1 MPSLVMGVV
10 LTVTPPARM
19 FPEQCPSSAQAFH
32 AHCRLRSSCAEQQ
45 VDFQLDL

>member
-19 FPEQCPSSAQAFH
+19 FPEQCPGSAQVAQ
-32 AHCRLRSSCAEQQ
+32 AHCRL
-45 VDFQLDL
+45 

>member
-19 FPEQCPSSAQAFH
+19 FPEQCPSSAQPSQAQF
-32 AHCRLRSSCAEQQ
+32 RLRSSCAEQH
-45 VDFQLDL
+45 VDFQLDV

>member
-19 FPEQCPSSAQAFH
+19 FPEQCPSSAQAFP
-32 AHCRLRSSCAEQQ
+32 RTL
-45 VDFQLDL
+45 